1 MSSPSQALKKG
12 EYCPAA
18 SEDLRSPCPAL
29 NSLANHGLIPRDG
42 RNITADQLKDA
53 LQHIGVGV
61 DIRHILVKRAFTV
74 HDETSHIGLRNP
86 GQVNESGIPV
96 LDLDQ
101 TGRPHA
107 VEHDVSLSRE
117 DRTLGDCI
125 KPDPH
130 LVDSL
135 VQYPGNKGSFA
146 ISDLGRF
153 RKRRHAEQKA
163 KNSELNFDSSKHK
176 VACGEAALFQS
187 IFGKGVF
194 YNLSTKYVKAMFQ
207 EERLP
212 YKEGWRPRWIPVMSP
227 ELLILQL
234 MLSHYASLT

>member
-1 MSSPSQALKKG
+1 MSSPSQALEKG
-12 EYCPAA
+12 EYRPAA
-18 SEDLRSPCPAL
+18 SGDLRSPCPAL

-61 DIRHILVKRAFTV
+61 DIRHTLVKRAFTV

-117 DRTLGDCI
+117 DRALGDCI
-125 KPDPH
+125 KPDPD

-135 VQYPGNKGSFA
+135 VQYPGNKESFA

-163 KNSELNFDSSKHK
+163 KNSELDFDSSKHK
-176 VACGEAALFQS
+176 VACGEAALLQS

-194 YNLSTKYVKAMFQ
+194 YNLPTKYVKAMFQ

-212 YKEGWRPRWIPVMSP
+212 YKEGWRPRWIPVMFP

-234 MLSHYASLT
+234 VISHYASPT

>member
-1 MSSPSQALKKG
+1 MPSHSQAVEKG
-12 EYCPAA
+12 EYRPAA
-18 SEDLRSPCPAL
+18 SGDLRSPCPAL

-42 RNITADQLKDA
+42 HNITADQLKDA
-53 LQHIGVGV
+53 LQYIGVGV

-117 DRTLGDCI
+117 DRALGDCI
-125 KPDPH
+125 KPDPD
-130 LVDSL
+130 LVGRL
-135 VQYPGNKGSFA
+135 VQYPGNKDSFT

-176 VACGEAALFQS
+176 VACGEAAIFQS
-187 IFGKGVF
+187 IFGKGFF
-194 YNLSTKYVKAMFQ
+194 YKLPTKYVKAMFQ

-212 YKEGWRPRWIPVMSP
+212 YKEGWRPRWTPVMIP
-227 ELLILQL
+227 EQLILQL
-234 MLSHYASLT
+234 VISHYASAA